1 MPHDRDRLPQRKT
14 HYPRLALRRGANDA
28 DPTFLPGNGHQM
40 EDSNTQDNYEKT
52 VNIIV
57 FAIPI
62 AVFFI
67 VVALIL
73 GSAAGSGM
81 LIVWLQIAAGAGAA
95 IGGILGLTF
104 FLNKVKFF

>member
-1 MPHDRDRLPQRKT
+1 
-14 HYPRLALRRGANDA
+14 
-28 DPTFLPGNGHQM
+28 M
-40 EDSNTQDNYEKT
+40 EDSNTQDSYEKT